1 MNEEPTS
8 SDEHSSLNEQQG
20 NPSSADDST
29 NVTPEETPST
39 DSDIQF
45 EGFAEKVRQIKAEI
59 GKVIIGQ
66 EQHIDMLL
74 VALITEGHAL
84 VEGVPGIAKTLL
96 ANLLSKTLNVDFNRI
111 QFTPDL
117 MPSDITGTTV
127 FNMNDSSFSFNDG
140 PIFTNVVLI
149 DEINRAPAK
158 TQAALFEVM
167 EEKQVTVD
175 GQTYS
180 MEFPFFVVATQ
191 NPLEQEGTY
200 RLPEAQL
207 DRFTFRLLLD
217 YPNLAEEREILKKFA
232 TDFNKAREEKIA
244 HILSPKELADIRNRV
259 EKVHMDESILNYIAS
274 IVVSTRNHPYLYL
287 GASPRASL
295 AIMKSSKAFAA
306 LQGRAFVT
314 PDDVAHVAHAVLN
327 HRIQLN
333 PEREMEG
340 MTYRDVIEQIL
351 SDIEI
356 PR

>member
-1 MNEEPTS
+1 MNDNSEYN
-8 SDEHSSLNEQQG
+8 DEN
-20 NPSSADDST
+20 NPSGSNQPRGNDTTENAESQKLDETT
-29 NVTPEETPST
+29 NT
-39 DSDIQF
+39 DTQF
-45 EGFAEKVRQIKAEI
+45 EGLAEKVRRIKEEI

-66 EQHIDMLL
+66 EEHIDMLL
-74 VALITEGHAL
+74 VSLVTEGHAL

-96 ANLLSKTLNVDFNRI
+96 ANLLAKTLNVEFNRI

-127 FNMNDSSFSFNDG
+127 FNMNDSSFTFNKG
-140 PIFTNVVLI
+140 PIFTHVVLI

-175 GQTYS
+175 GHTYP
-180 MEFPFFVVATQ
+180 MAFPFFVIATQ

-217 YPNLAEEREILKKFA
+217 YPDLNAEREILKKFA
-232 TDFNKAREEKIA
+232 SDFNKARKVEIEHVLTPA
-244 HILSPKELADIRNRV
+244 ELSDIRDRI
-259 EKVHMDESILNYIAS
+259 EKVHMDDSILNFIAS
-274 IVVSTRNHPYLYL
+274 IVVSTRNHPDLYL

-295 AIMKSSKAFAA
+295 AIMKSAKAFAA

-314 PDDVAHVAHAVLN
+314 PDDVAHVTFAVLN

>member
-1 MNEEPTS
+1 MQENENTLPDPENTSHEDRLVSSSESDSTS
-8 SDEHSSLNEQQG
+8 SQ
-20 NPSSADDST
+20 DDIRDTRFTAFS
-29 NVTPEETPST
+29 
-39 DSDIQF
+39 
-45 EGFAEKVRQIKAEI
+45 EKVNLIKAEMA
-59 GKVIIGQ
+59 KVIIGQ
-66 EQHIDMLL
+66 QEHIDMLL
-74 VALITEGHAL
+74 VALITDGHAL

-96 ANLLSKTLNVDFNRI
+96 AKLLAKTLNADFNRI

-127 FNMNDSSFSFNDG
+127 FNMNDSSFSFNRG
-140 PIFTNVVLI
+140 PIFSNIVLI

-175 GQTYS
+175 GKTYP
-180 MEFPFFVVATQ
+180 MEFPFFVMATQ

-217 YPNLAEEREILKKFA
+217 YPDLEQEQAILEKFA
-232 TDFNKAREEKIA
+232 TDFNKASEVEISPV
-244 HILSPKELADIRNRV
+244 LSPDELKDIRDAV
-259 EKVHMDESILNYIAS
+259 ERVHMDESILKYIAT
-274 IVVSTRNHPYLYL
+274 IVVKTRNHPDLYL

-295 AIMKSSKAFAA
+295 SIMKSSKAFAA
-306 LQGRAFVT
+306 LNGRNFVT
-314 PDDVAHVAHAVLN
+314 PDDVSHVTYAVLN

-340 MTYRDVIEQIL
+340 MTYRDVIDQII